1 MSRSKHIILPNTR
14 ELWERGYSLS
24 LYSRSYDSI
33 SGQQDFT
40 ELGKL
45 VYEYKYF
52 KRLDDARRQEIVAL
66 CAEEISKTLKLDEEV
81 KEFDFNSCIGVIPNG
96 TSGHSLP
103 QDLAAFLSNK
113 YAWLRNVSE
122 CMSKIKDLPQMK
134 SLPDYNERKET
145 ISEAYVVDTSYD
157 LSGATGLLII
167 DDIYES
173 GSTLREFCRTLKRS
187 VPDIPRFVISL
198 THLRAVWSEPR

>member
-1 MSRSKHIILPNTR
+1 
-14 ELWERGYSLS
+14 
-24 LYSRSYDSI
+24 
-33 SGQQDFT
+33 
-40 ELGKL
+40 
-45 VYEYKYF
+45 
-52 KRLDDARRQEIVAL
+52 
-66 CAEEISKTLKLDEEV
+66 
-81 KEFDFNSCIGVIPNG
+81 VIPNG

-103 QDLAAFLSNK
+103 QDLAALLSSR

-145 ISEAYVVDTSYD
+145 ISEAYIVDTNYD